1 MARRFVLNTDAIIR
15 ATLFKREE
23 KMRLV
28 LLGILAG
35 GLLLAAACGGDDE
48 KTSSATATRTSGASG
63 SPAAGAQVN
72 VTLQEY
78 SIVPDKTSAKAGKI
92 TFNVENKGPSM
103 VHEFLVIKTDLD
115 VDQLPTQPD
124 GALDEEGSG
133 VELVDELPEF
143 KVGETHK
150 LEVDLKAGKY
160 VLACNVGEETGG
172 QEEIH
177 FKNGMHTAF
186 TVQ

>member
-1 MARRFVLNTDAIIR
+1 
-15 ATLFKREE
+15 
-23 KMRLV
+23 MRLA
-28 LLGILAG
+28 LLGMLAG
-35 GLLLAAACGGDDE
+35 ALLFTAACGGDDE
-48 KTSSATATRTSGASG
+48 KTSTATATRAAGTGTSG
-63 SPAAGAQVN
+63 SPAAGVIN
-72 VTLQEY
+72 VTLREY
-78 SIVPDKTSAKAGKI
+78 SITPDPTSAKAGKI
-92 TFNVENKGPSM
+92 TFKVENKGPSM

-115 VDQLPTQPD
+115 IDQLPTQSD

-143 KVGETHK
+143 KVGEIHELT
-150 LEVDLKAGKY
+150 VDLEAGKY

-172 QEEIH
+172 HEEIH